1 MPQPTTAS
9 AEARARF
16 DEYVT
21 PELDLL
27 YRVAMSLTRRPGD
40 AEDLVQDTLLRAF
53 RAIERFDGR
62 YPRAWLLTIMRNAH
76 LNQVRKK
83 RPDLLRDPDRGLD
96 ELPESPV
103 QPSSESE
110 VTDRL
115 FDATVEEAL
124 ESLPT
129 KFREVVDLV
138 DLGDLSYRE
147 AADMLDIPIGTVM
160 SRLHRARSRVRR
172 HLEGNG
178 FDPRSGSDQMGEDRG

>member
-1 MPQPTTAS
+1 MTQPTTAD
-9 AEARARF
+9 ARARF
-16 DEYVT
+16 DQYVT

-27 YRVAMSLTRRPGD
+27 YRVAMSLTRKPSD

-62 YPRAWLLTIMRNAH
+62 YPRAWLLTIMRNSH

-83 RPDLLRDPDRGLD
+83 RPDLLRDPERGLD
-96 ELPESPV
+96 ELPESPAEA
-103 QPSSESE
+103 SSESE
-110 VTDRL
+110 VVDAL
-115 FDATVEEAL
+115 FDATLEEGL
-124 ESLPT
+124 NELPT

-138 DLGDLSYRE
+138 DLGDLSYQE

-160 SRLHRARSRVRR
+160 SRLHRGRARIRT

-178 FDPRSGSDQMGEDRG
+178 FDPRSGSPDKGEDRS